1 MTLNQFI
8 QINNIKAADAIVV
21 KKLPFGLLDHY
32 LIYLGFHNGEHKFIA
47 NYTKGTRIL
56 KQTELV
62 QFAQEFMPDRI
73 RKFIGNEVQRNAA
86 VNRALSRVDENSYH
100 LLLNN
105 CEHYVNYVQKSTPYS
120 KQTTVAGSSMVIAGL
135 TTAAASKDA
144 TVRGVGL
151 FAAALGLITLL
162 LDEE

>member
-8 QINNIKAADAIVV
+8 QTTNLKAADAIVV
-21 KKLPFGLLDHY
+21 KKPPFGLLDHY
-32 LIYLGFHNGEHKFIA
+32 IIYLGFHYGEHKFIA
-47 NYTKGTRIL
+47 NYSKGTRIL
-56 KQTELV
+56 EQHELIE
-62 QFAQEFMPDRI
+62 FAKDFVPNRI
-73 RKFIGNEVQRNAA
+73 RKFIGNDIQRNAA

-105 CEHYVNYVQKSTPYS
+105 CEHYANYVQSNTPFS
-120 KQTTVAGSSMVIAGL
+120 KQTTVAGTGMVVAGL
-135 TTAAASKDA
+135 ATAAASKDS
-144 TVRGVGL
+144 TIRGIGL